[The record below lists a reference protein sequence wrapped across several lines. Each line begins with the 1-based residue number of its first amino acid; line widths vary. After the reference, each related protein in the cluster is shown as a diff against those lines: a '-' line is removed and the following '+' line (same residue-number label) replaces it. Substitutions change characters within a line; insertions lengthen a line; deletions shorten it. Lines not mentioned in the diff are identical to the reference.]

1 MYLVKVKLSILP
13 EPFVLWEK
21 VELKHNYSVLFLV
34 KLWLK
39 VAAGAGLEHFTICF
53 IISKNTFTAY
63 QIMFTEQEA
72 PQWQSSNI

>member
-1 MYLVKVKLSILP
+1 MYLVKVKLST

-39 VAAGAGLEHFTICF
+39 VAGGAGLEHKILLCICL
-53 IISKNTFTAY
+53 IIRKADKL
-63 QIMFTEQEA
+63 EQLY
-72 PQWQSSNI
+72 SLSNYVY